1 MNGVRA
7 VRTPPERLLEA
18 LLIELVDSVACCLR
32 IAAKI
37 TGDLVSVLAIGACE
51 QDLATAQSEGIR
63 RTQARL
69 QGLALGVSQGTHVYG
84 SFHTLE
90 DNH

>member
-1 MNGVRA
+1 MRA

-18 LLIELVDSVACCLR
+18 LLIEVVDSVACCLR

-51 QDLATAQSEGIR
+51 QDLWQR
-63 RTQARL
+63 RKVKASGERKP
-69 QGLALGVSQGTHVYG
+69 ASRVSRSASVKGRTYMGRFIH
-84 SFHTLE
+84 
-90 DNH
+90 